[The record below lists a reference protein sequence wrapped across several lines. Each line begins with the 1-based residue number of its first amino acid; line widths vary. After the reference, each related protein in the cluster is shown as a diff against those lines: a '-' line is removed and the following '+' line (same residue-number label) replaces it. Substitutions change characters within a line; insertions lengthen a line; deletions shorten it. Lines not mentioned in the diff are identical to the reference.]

1 MLIFGNRIWVYLS
14 KKRLEKGIFF
24 FFTLVLIVWKSKTVP
39 VNRLFQQILSAIVTV
54 DFSIN

>member
-39 VNRLFQQILSAIVTV
+39 VNRLFRQILSAIVTV

>member
-24 FFTLVLIVWKSKTVP
+24 FFTSVLIVWKSKTVP
-39 VNRLFQQILSAIVTV
+39 VKRLFQQILSAIVTV

>member
-24 FFTLVLIVWKSKTVP
+24 FTSVLIVWKSKTVP
-39 VNRLFQQILSAIVTV
+39 VNRLFRQILSAIVTV